1 MQRFLIVVVAAVAS
15 LGCLYQG
22 EAKSFDAT
30 EHRPDVE
37 MLAVPVVLQ
46 EDRLDC
52 GPAALSSLL
61 AYWGIEETPDS
72 IRRAIGT
79 PKGRTLRAADLREHA
94 KRKGLDAFVFQGTL
108 AELEAEIQ
116 ARRPVLVG
124 TLKPYVGNKWFAHY
138 EVVTAVGQGTIV
150 TMDPGGGYR
159 EYPTAGFLREWERT
173 QRVMLVAA
181 KPEAEQPVATTR
193 E

>member
-1 MQRFLIVVVAAVAS
+1 MAPARLLLAVVAACTS
-15 LGCLYQG
+15 FGCSLYQG
-22 EAKSFDAT
+22 EAKSFDAS
-30 EHRPDVE
+30 EHHPDVE
-37 MLAVPVVLQ
+37 VLPVPVVLQ

-72 IRRAIGT
+72 IRRATGT
-79 PKGRTLRAADLREHA
+79 PKGSTLRAADLRDHA
-94 KRKGLDAFVFQGTL
+94 KRKGLDAFLFQGTL
-108 AELEAEIQ
+108 GELEAEIE
-116 ARRPVLVG
+116 AGRPVLVG
-124 TLKPYVGNKWFAHY
+124 TLKPYVGDKWFAHY
-138 EVVTAVGQGTIV
+138 EVVTGVGRSRVV

-181 KPEAEQPVATTR
+181 KPTAE
-193 E
+193 

>member
-1 MQRFLIVVVAAVAS
+1 MAPARFVLAVVVACTS
-15 LGCLYQG
+15 FSCSLYQG
-22 EAKSFDAT
+22 EAKSFDAA
-30 EHRPDVE
+30 ERRADVE
-37 MLAVPVVLQ
+37 VLPVPVVLQ

-72 IRRAIGT
+72 IRRATGT
-79 PKGRTLRAADLREHA
+79 PKGRTLRAADLRDHA
-94 KRKGLDAFVFQGTL
+94 KRKGLDAFLFQGTL
-108 AELEAEIQ
+108 GELEAEIE
-116 ARRPVLVG
+116 AGRPVLVG
-124 TLKPYVGNKWFAHY
+124 TLKPYVGDKWFAHY
-138 EVVTAVGQGTIV
+138 EIVTGVGRTSVV

-181 KPEAEQPVATTR
+181 KPTAE
-193 E
+193 